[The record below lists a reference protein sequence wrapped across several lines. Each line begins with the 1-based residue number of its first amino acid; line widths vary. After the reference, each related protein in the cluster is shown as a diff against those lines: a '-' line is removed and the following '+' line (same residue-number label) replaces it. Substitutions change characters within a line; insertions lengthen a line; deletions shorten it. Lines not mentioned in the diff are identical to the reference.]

1 MAADRMQASGAMRQR
16 PPHAPRSVSIPAGE
30 VRLDGELTASRAAA
44 AGIVV
49 FAHGSGSSRHSARKQ
64 FLACPLQKRSLGR
77 LAPAA
82 ARPDTAGAVVSRGGR
97 PDLAVRALQDVF
109 EEPGALEKVTDLG
122 GSWSVRHLGPADGG

>member
-16 PPHAPRSVSIPAGE
+16 PPHVPRSVSIPAGE

-49 FAHGSGSSRHSARKQ
+49 FAHGSGSSRHS
-64 FLACPLQKRSLGR
+64 
-77 LAPAA
+77 
-82 ARPDTAGAVVSRGGR
+82 GR
-97 PDLAVRALQDVF
+97 PDVAVRALQDVF